1 VTETG
6 LIIGQ
11 AVFLLLLF
19 IFIAA
24 VVRASVRALRTA
36 EIEVRP
42 PNPDELAPQHM
53 HAPTT
58 TGQSAAQTVVG
69 AAAGAVH
76 VEGVRKPPPVMPAD
90 AGIAAKPEI
99 ARAAAGVEPHL
110 IVTRS
115 TSLAPGTRYDVAGGA
130 SIGRSR
136 TSRIPVTD
144 QFISHTHARVF
155 RRGHFWFV
163 EDLGSLNGTFV
174 NGTRIS
180 GEQQLHLRDE
190 IRVGETVL
198 TWEE

>member
-1 VTETG
+1 MTETG

-36 EIEVRP
+36 DIEMRP
-42 PNPDELAPQHM
+42 PNPDELPQQQPRSM
-53 HAPTT
+53 TT
-58 TGQSAAQTVVG
+58 TGASSAQTIVGTPG
-69 AAAGAVH
+69 AAPVH
-76 VEGVRKPPPVMPAD
+76 VEGVRRPPVIPDD
-90 AGIAAKPEI
+90 AGIAAKPEVVL
-99 ARAAAGVEPHL
+99 AAAGVEPYL
-110 IVTRS
+110 VVTKS
-115 TSLAPGTRYDVAGGA
+115 TSLPVGTRYDVAGGA

-174 NGTRIS
+174 NGKRIS
-180 GEQQLHLRDE
+180 GEQQLNLRDE
-190 IRVGETVL
+190 IRAGETVL
-198 TWEE
+198 RWEE

>member
-19 IFIAA
+19 VFIGA

-42 PNPDELAPQHM
+42 PDPSEMAPAQPRTPSPG
-53 HAPTT
+53 A
-58 TGQSAAQTVVG
+58 AAQTVVG
-69 AAAGAVH
+69 VGSAQA
-76 VEGVRKPPPVMPAD
+76 VRKPHAVMPEN

-99 ARAAAGVEPHL
+99 ARAAAAMDPHL
-110 IVTRS
+110 IVTQS
-115 TSLAPGTRYDVAGGA
+115 TSLQVGTRYDVAGGA
-130 SIGRSR
+130 TIGRSKS
-136 TSRIPVTD
+136 SRIPVTD

-155 RRGHFWFV
+155 RRGHFWFA
-163 EDLGSLNGTFV
+163 EDLGSLNGTFI
-174 NGTRIS
+174 NGSRIS

-198 TWEE
+198 RWED

>member
-1 VTETG
+1 MTETG

-36 EIEVRP
+36 EIEVLP
-42 PNPDELAPQHM
+42 PNPDEMPPQQPR
-53 HAPTT
+53 APTV
-58 TGQSAAQTVVG
+58 TGQSAAQTMVG
-69 AAAGAVH
+69 ASGAPVH
-76 VEGVRKPPPVMPAD
+76 VEGVRRPAVVPDD

-99 ARAAAGVEPHL
+99 ARAAAGVEPYL
-110 IVTRS
+110 VVTRS
-115 TSLAPGTRYDVAGGA
+115 TSLPTGTRYDVAGGA
-130 SIGRSR
+130 SIGRA
-136 TSRIPVTD
+136 TTARIPVTD

-174 NGTRIS
+174 NGKRIS